1 MSRNRRGQDPAAAPG
16 AARPAASS
24 RLPPTPALAP
34 SILSADFTRLGEEI
48 AAAEAGG
55 ARLLH
60 LDVMDGHFVPNLTIG
75 PPIVAAARRA
85 TRLPLDVHL
94 MIEDPDRYITA
105 FADAGADM
113 ISVHQETVPH
123 LHRTIQHIRE
133 CGAAAGV
140 VLNPSTPLGVLDEIL
155 PDVDYVLL
163 MSVNPGFGGQ
173 RFIASVMGKV
183 AALKRKIADAGSRAL
198 IEIDGGVGSG
208 NIDALLD
215 NGAQIFVAGSAV
227 FDGAD
232 PRGRARELVARLER
246 RDRRD

>member
-1 MSRNRRGQDPAAAPG
+1 MSRNRRDQDPVAATPPAAA
-16 AARPAASS
+16 R
-24 RLPPTPALAP
+24 RLPEVPALAP

-75 PPIVAAARRA
+75 PPIVASVRRA

-94 MIEDPDRYITA
+94 MIEEPDRYIAA

-123 LHRTIQHIRE
+123 LHRTIQHILER
-133 CGAAAGV
+133 GAAAGV
-140 VLNPSTPLGVLDEIL
+140 VLNPATPLGVLDEIL
-155 PDVDYVLL
+155 PEVDYVLL

-173 RFIASVMGKV
+173 RFIPAVMAKV
-183 AALKRKIADAGSRAL
+183 AALSRKITDAGCKAL
-198 IEIDGGVGSG
+198 IEVDGGVGPG

-215 NGAQIFVAGSAV
+215 HGAQIFVAGSAV
-227 FDGAD
+227 FDGDD
-232 PRGRARELVARLER
+232 PRGRARDLVARLER